1 LDQQGRR
8 SSVEAEL
15 VFNLQLLNNF
25 SH

>member
-15 VFNLQLLNNF
+15 VFDLQLLNNF